1 MDVATCYLK
10 LIFTFLSIDWLQ
22 KLMKKEM
29 LTEIFFLKKGQ
40 EILEK
45 IVDCKFI
52 RTNTSKK
59 SYDLDDGSGSI
70 PNLLLNQRKH

>member
-22 KLMKKEM
+22 KLMKKDM

-52 RTNTSKK
+52 RTNTSKN
-59 SYDLDDGSGSI
+59 SYDLDD
-70 PNLLLNQRKH
+70 

>member
-59 SYDLDDGSGSI
+59 CYDLGDGSGSI

>member
-1 MDVATCYLK
+1 
-10 LIFTFLSIDWLQ
+10 
-22 KLMKKEM
+22 MKKEM

-70 PNLLLNQRKH
+70 PNLLLNQQKH

>member
-1 MDVATCYLK
+1 
-10 LIFTFLSIDWLQ
+10 
-22 KLMKKEM
+22 MKKEM

-59 SYDLDDGSGSI
+59 FYDLGDESGSI

>member
-1 MDVATCYLK
+1 
-10 LIFTFLSIDWLQ
+10 
-22 KLMKKEM
+22 MKKDM

-45 IVDCKFI
+45 LVDCKFI

-59 SYDLDDGSGSI
+59 FYDLGDGSGSI